1 MAKKTYTPGDKA
13 RTAKSG
19 TPVKKD
25 RPSGGF
31 KPAVKSGPSRKEP
44 GKPGGKEGYGKERP
58 AGSRSDYMPKKRP
71 VYGKESGDENRPA
84 KPRKFSG
91 DAPRKDSYDRPHR
104 RGADY
109 GGKDAERPRRI
120 AETSPRKEGGYSSRK
135 PGADRAGKSDS
146 FRPKPGAASHEE
158 QQDQK
163 ALPSKLGSKGKPL
176 SAHFAEPLSPKA
188 DKAVHKKGEESDFF
202 ESKALR
208 PRKRITK
215 DSEEDKPE
223 KKEMPLNK
231 FIAHCGICSRREAVE
246 LIKQGKVKVNSL
258 VEPNPATRVTEKDVV
273 IYEGKRVF
281 PQRKLV
287 YYLLN
292 KPKDYITTT
301 DDPEGRKTVLDL
313 FEGIEDKRIF
323 PVGRLDRNTTGLLL
337 LTNDGELAQKLAHP
351 RHRTVKVYQVGLDM
365 PLQKED
371 FDLILKGIML
381 EDGRATVDELAI
393 TDPRDMTQVGIQ
405 IHIGRNRI
413 VRRIFEHLGYQV
425 KTLDRVVFA
434 GLTKKNLPR
443 GKWREL
449 TPKEVVYL
457 KHFK

>member
-1 MAKKTYTPGDKA
+1 MTKKTYTPGDKA

-19 TPVKKD
+19 APVKKD

-31 KPAVKSGPSRKEP
+31 KPAGKGGPSYKGP
-44 GKPGGKEGYGKERP
+44 GKPAGKEGYRKERP
-58 AGSRSDYMPKKRP
+58 AGSGSDYAPKKRP
-71 VYGKESGDENRPA
+71 AYGKDSGDENRPA
-84 KPRKFSG
+84 RPRKFSG
-91 DAPRKDSYDRPHR
+91 DAPRKDSYDRPR
-104 RGADY
+104 KTGGAY
-109 GGKDAERPRRI
+109 AGKDAERPRRTV
-120 AETSPRKEGGYSSRK
+120 AAGARKEGTYPSRK
-135 PGADRAGKSDS
+135 PGTDRPGKPDS
-146 FRPKPGAASHEE
+146 FRPKPAAASHEGE
-158 QQDQK
+158 QEQK
-163 ALPSKLGSKGKPL
+163 AVSPKPRSKAKPL
-176 SAHFAEPLSPKA
+176 SAHFAEPMPPKTG
-188 DKAVHKKGEESDFF
+188 KAVRKEGEESDFF

-208 PRKRITK
+208 PRKRIPK
-215 DSEEDKPE
+215 EPEEDKQE

-231 FIAHCGICSRREAVE
+231 FISHCGICSRRDAVE
-246 LIKQGKVKVNSL
+246 LIKDGKVKVNSA
-258 VEPNPATRVTEKDVV
+258 VETNPASRVTEADVV
-273 IYEGKRVF
+273 LYEGKRVF

-351 RHRTVKVYQVGLDM
+351 RHRTVKVYQVGLDK